1 MARHVVHR
9 VWFVVASFAASFA
22 LLLSASCEQQN
33 TAEQDTHAIVIGA
46 GLSGL
51 SAAVEM
57 GRSGLNVLVID
68 MSSVAGGHTMLAGG
82 VAMAATPLQ
91 ERLGIED
98 SAELAYDDWMDWTK
112 DGDAEWTRY
121 YANNSRQMIYEWVT
135 EMGVEFVRV
144 APGHG
149 NSVPRFHFTQGRAAH
164 LVLPIYRTALSMPNI
179 SFQWNARAQELL
191 VEGERVSGVV
201 VKDLRGGD
209 VRRLTADNVVL
220 ATGGF
225 ESDVERVLANWIP
238 GLPRPDRLLIGSAI
252 SATGSGHDMATDAG
266 AALAKID
273 RHFIYVNGI
282 IDPRDRQQSHALTAS
297 NDQSLWVNTSG
308 QRFTNEAGFEKD
320 ILVDLLQQ
328 ELSTYWMVFDHA
340 SRDSFGVRGAAWLNS
355 PSQDHPILDNPQA
368 TKRAQSLRELA
379 ALSGLPGDAL
389 VQSVQEFNASIDA
402 GADTAFGRFS
412 HRENAPPKVQQP
424 PFYAVQVFPVTR
436 KNMGGVAIDR
446 QARALDKSGRV
457 VPGLYAVGELN
468 GSLGINGK
476 YGLDGMFLGP
486 AILSGRLAGQSIA
499 AATVTQTKVA
509 EIPPAEH
516 SRDAGEWQSA
526 MKAEHLEAMLGKLR
540 DGYWHFEVSH
550 QMVLERNYV
559 CTSCHS
565 VQLPFAPVNNRESRL
580 LQTEVCT
587 TCH

>member
-1 MARHVVHR
+1 MAGQGFHR
-9 VWFVVASFAASFA
+9 VWRVVVCFAAAIA
-22 LLLSASCEQQN
+22 LLQSASCEQQKA
-33 TAEQDTHAIVIGA
+33 AEPDAQVIVIGA

-57 GRSGLNVLVID
+57 GRSGLKVLVID
-68 MSSVAGGHTMLAGG
+68 MNSVAGGHTMLAGG

-98 SAELAYDDWMDWTK
+98 SAKLAYADWMDWTK
-112 DGDAEWTRY
+112 DGDAEWTRF
-121 YANNSRQMIYEWVT
+121 YASNSRQMVYDWVT

-144 APGHG
+144 APSHG
-149 NSVPRFHFTQGRAAH
+149 NSVPRFHFTRGRAAH

-191 VEGERVSGVV
+191 VEGERVTGVM
-201 VKDLRGGD
+201 VKDLRGGE

-252 SATGSGHDMATDAG
+252 SATGSGHDMATGAG
-266 AALAKID
+266 AALARIN
-273 RHFIYVNGI
+273 RHFIYVNGV
-282 IDPRDRQQSHALTAS
+282 IDPRDTQQSHALTAG
-297 NDQSLWVNTSG
+297 NDQSLWVNASG

-320 ILVDLLQQ
+320 VLADLVQQ
-328 ELSTYWMVFDHA
+328 KPSTYWMVFDHA
-340 SRDSFGVRGAAWLNS
+340 SRDSFGVRGAAWLNNS
-355 PSQDHPILDNPQA
+355 SDDHPILDNPQA

-379 ALSGLPGDAL
+379 AMSGLPADAL

-402 GADTAFGRFS
+402 GEDTAFGRFS
-412 HRENAPPKVQQP
+412 HGENVPPKIQQP
-424 PFYAVQVFPVTR
+424 PFYAVQIFPVTR
-436 KNMGGVAIDR
+436 KNMGGVAIDK
-446 QARALDKSGRV
+446 QARALDKSGQV
-457 VPGLYAVGELN
+457 LPGLYAVGELN
-468 GSLGINGK
+468 GSLGINGMF
-476 YGLDGMFLGP
+476 GLDGMFLGP
-486 AILSGRLAGQSIA
+486 AILSGRVAAQSIV
-499 AATVTQTKVA
+499 AATATQTKVA

-516 SRDAGEWQSA
+516 SRDAGEWQATLTSDG
-526 MKAEHLEAMLGKLR
+526 LEALLSIQR
-540 DGYWHFEVSH
+540 DGYWHFQVSH
-550 QMVLERNYV
+550 QLALERNYE

-565 VQLPFAPVNNRESRL
+565 AQLPFAPVSDRASRL